1 MTKQTFDD
9 LINQINTVSKDVQRE
24 RGTLFEK
31 LTLAYLKNEP
41 TYKAL
46 YQNVWLLSEVPESYG
61 IPKKDTG
68 VDLVAEQKNGDLVA
82 IQAKFYTNKVGKSE
96 INSFVAELGK
106 SYYQRGLIV
115 STMDDWNSNARETID
130 QNEKGIEIIGLS
142 DLRNSQIDWSQF
154 NFERPENVV
163 VKKPKKLRDYQQT
176 AKENAL
182 AHFKENDR

>member
-9 LINQINTVSKDVQRE
+9 LINQINTVSNDVQRE

-96 INSFVAELGK
+96 IKTSLWGSRSWIRWFWFNRCWHL
-106 SYYQRGLIV
+106 
-115 STMDDWNSNARETID
+115 W
-130 QNEKGIEIIGLS
+130 
-142 DLRNSQIDWSQF
+142 QF
-154 NFERPENVV
+154 SINVYRFNMV
-163 VKKPKKLRDYQQT
+163 
-176 AKENAL
+176 
-182 AHFKENDR
+182 

>member
-1 MTKQTFDD
+1 MVAFWKECKMTKQTFDD

-82 IQAKFYTNKVGKSE
+82 IQAKKPKSVPFLRFFLY
-96 INSFVAELGK
+96 IPRMVSMP
-106 SYYQRGLIV
+106 LIV
-115 STMDDWNSNARETID
+115 EEAVRR
-130 QNEKGIEIIGLS
+130 L
-142 DLRNSQIDWSQF
+142 
-154 NFERPENVV
+154 
-163 VKKPKKLRDYQQT
+163 
-176 AKENAL
+176 
-182 AHFKENDR
+182 